1 MLLRPSDY
9 VSVYVD
15 LRLVCSD
22 SDNTYFT
29 TNFFIEVFS
38 VKAQE
43 ATSYVSQCRYIHVC
57 ILTYRAVFNLNLG
70 FCILRTDYLDCFYI
84 LNLSILIS
92 GNWPF
97 QSSLLFGCSLFLLIT
112 CEALPSNSLLFY
124 YSHLVSIPV
133 PAYTSCLN
141 YDETGWWGL
150 LVVIISRFNL
160 VHTVD
165 TVLQ

>member
-1 MLLRPSDY
+1 M
-9 VSVYVD
+9 
-15 LRLVCSD
+15 
-22 SDNTYFT
+22 
-29 TNFFIEVFS
+29 
-38 VKAQE
+38 KAQE

-112 CEALPSNSLLFY
+112 CEALPLNSLPLY

-141 YDETGWWGL
+141 YDETG
-150 LVVIISRFNL
+150 
-160 VHTVD
+160 
-165 TVLQ
+165 

>member
-22 SDNTYFT
+22 SDNTYFM

-43 ATSYVSQCRYIHVC
+43 ATNYVSQCRYIHVC

-92 GNWPF
+92 GN
-97 QSSLLFGCSLFLLIT
+97 
-112 CEALPSNSLLFY
+112 
-124 YSHLVSIPV
+124 
-133 PAYTSCLN
+133 
-141 YDETGWWGL
+141 
-150 LVVIISRFNL
+150 
-160 VHTVD
+160 
-165 TVLQ
+165 